1 MAEIDTAKACAY
13 IRERLT
19 DLAVDHRV
27 AAELGTLV
35 DDKQR
40 EIYRAE
46 SQLREMLKYLGAPME
61 DGPFSAEAAE
71 RALAQLSEGHGHG

>member
-1 MAEIDTAKACAY
+1 MSEIDTAKARAY
-13 IRERLT
+13 IWERLT
-19 DLAVDHRV
+19 DLAVDYRV

-40 EIYRAE
+40 EILRAE

-71 RALAQLSEGHGHG
+71 RALARLSEDEKHG